1 MLLHILIGFT
11 KEMAKNMKNLEYIRI
26 LGFNDKG
33 RNYLNSI
40 KKDVE
45 IPIISKFIRDY
56 DMLKLEL
63 DTTIIYNLVNNDKKL
78 IEEEYKNHLRSENYD
93 KN

>member
-1 MLLHILIGFT
+1 
-11 KEMAKNMKNLEYIRI
+11 MKISER
-26 LGFNDKG
+26 K
-33 RNYLNSI
+33 YLNSI

-63 DTTIIYNLVNNDKKL
+63 DTTIIYNLINNDKKL

-93 KN
+93 KD